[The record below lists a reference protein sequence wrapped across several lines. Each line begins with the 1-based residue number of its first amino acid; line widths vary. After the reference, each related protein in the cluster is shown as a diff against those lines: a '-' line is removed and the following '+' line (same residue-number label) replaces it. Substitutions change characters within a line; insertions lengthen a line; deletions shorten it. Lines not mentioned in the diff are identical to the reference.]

1 MKKMMFAIL
10 ALSLVAAAFRIP
22 NPVKNTN
29 EPPQVINSDAKSRID
44 AMMKSYIAS
53 NKTMGLSALILEKG
67 KEVYFNAVGYADK
80 EANIPMN
87 RNTIVRIFSM
97 TKPIVGVALMT
108 LYEKG
113 KFKLDDP
120 LSKYAPEFSNMK
132 VFAGS
137 DANGNPILVPAK
149 RQITIRD
156 ITRHTAGFAA
166 EGNSVLGMMV
176 RKADVMNLNNTLAE
190 MAKRLASLPLAFH
203 PGDQWAYGQ
212 SVDVQAYLVE
222 KLSGK
227 PFDQYLQEVIF
238 NPLKMTHTGY
248 YVPESERKNF
258 AAVYNRN
265 RETGTLTRQPDSAA
279 NLSNTNHW
287 TLTRGGAGLT
297 STIDDYMR
305 FAQMLLHQGQL
316 NGVRILKPETVKLM
330 ATNHLSDTI
339 SKRMWLPDRGQVGFG
354 IDFAVRLAPPKT
366 EEENNGIV
374 GEFFWDG
381 ALSTLFW
388 VDPKNELTAVL
399 FTQLNPYDQVKLHN
413 SFRDA
418 VYGEYHPQTLAGD
431 NKLTDKEKKQ
441 GWELLFDGKSM
452 SKWRTPGSDS
462 FPSKAWVISNGTLF
476 LEKLAGQPS
485 GGDIIT
491 REQFNDFELTWD
503 FKLTEGANSG
513 VKYDVHIYNPPV
525 KGLGSALGPEY
536 QLLDDDKHPDAKLG
550 RNGNRKLGSLYDI
563 LPSSTGG
570 ALHPIGE
577 WNTARVIAKGNH
589 VEHWLNGVK
598 VLEYEKGN
606 DVYNEAFAHS
616 KFTEAKDYG
625 KREKGHILIQ
635 DHGNKVFFKNIKIR
649 KIGKSS

>member
-1 MKKMMFAIL
+1 MKKTMFALL
-10 ALSLVAAAFRIP
+10 AFFLVAAAFTLP
-22 NPVKNTN
+22 NSTNHRN
-29 EPPQVINSDAKSRID
+29 EPPPVINRDAKSRID
-44 AMMKSYIAS
+44 NMMKSYVES
-53 NKTMGLSALILEKG
+53 GKTMGLSALILEKG
-67 KEVYFNAVGYADK
+67 KEVYYNAVGYADK

-113 KFKLDDP
+113 KFKLGDP

-132 VFAGS
+132 VFVGT
-137 DANGNPILVPAK
+137 DANGNPILEPAK
-149 RQITIRD
+149 RPITILD
-156 ITRHTAGFAA
+156 ITRHTAGFAGG
-166 EGNSVLGMMV
+166 GNSVLGTMV
-176 RKADVMNLNNTLAE
+176 RKAEIFNRNNTLAE

-203 PGDQWAYGQ
+203 PGDQWAYGP

-227 PFDQYLQEVIF
+227 PFDQYLQEIIF

-265 RETGTLTRQPDSAA
+265 RETGILARQPDSTA
-279 NLSNTNHW
+279 NLLNTNHW
-287 TLTRGGAGLT
+287 TLKQGGLGLT
-297 STIDDYMR
+297 STIDDYMK
-305 FAQMLLHQGQL
+305 FAQMLLHLGQL

-330 ATNHLSDTI
+330 AANHLSDTI

-418 VYGEYHPQTLAGD
+418 VYGEYHPVTLD
-431 NKLTDKEKKQ
+431 NKLTDKEKKE
-441 GWELLFDGKSM
+441 GWELLFDGRSM
-452 SKWRTPGSDS
+452 SKWRTPRSDS

-476 LEKLAGQPS
+476 LENQAGQPS

-491 REQFNDFELTWD
+491 REQFDDFDLTFD

-513 VKYDVHIYNPPV
+513 VKYAVHIFNPPV
-525 KGLGSALGPEY
+525 QGLGSVLGPEY
-536 QLLDDDKHPDAKLG
+536 QLLDDEKHPDAKMG

-563 LPSSTGG
+563 LPSSTSK
-570 ALHPIGE
+570 AIRAIGQ
-577 WNTARVIAKGNH
+577 WNTARIISKGSH

-598 VLEYEKGN
+598 VLEYERGN
-606 DVYNEAFAHS
+606 EVYNAAFAQS
-616 KFTEAKDYG
+616 KFKEVKEYG
-625 KREKGHILIQ
+625 KRDKGHILIQ

-649 KIGKSS
+649 KIPQH